1 MPIHPTLKSRLASLA
16 VGLRTAAR
24 REQERSQLLQQ
35 NSSDT
40 VDTVLP
46 IVGTGAFEI
55 SDAMR
60 QRHATMDK
68 RQQEA
73 NERILKDPTRF

>member
-1 MPIHPTLKSRLASLA
+1 MPTLSTLKSRLASLA
-16 VGLRTAAR
+16 VGLRTAGR
-24 REQERSQLLQQ
+24 REQERSQSPQQ
-35 NSSDT
+35 DSSST
-40 VDTVLP
+40 VSP

-55 SDAMR
+55 SEAMR
-60 QRHATMDK
+60 QRHAEMDK